1 VPKLLIVDDNA
12 AGRETLA
19 EVFRALGYEAAVAAD
34 GPAGLAAARSEKPDL
49 ILMDLSLPG
58 LDGWEAT
65 RRLRADPATAHI
77 PVVAMTAHVTPGDRE
92 RALAAGCDDHHPK
105 PADFPRLLAQIERL
119 LTATTAGQ

>member
-1 VPKLLIVDDNA
+1 MPKLLIVDDNA
-12 AGRETLA
+12 AGRESLA
-19 EVFRALGYEAAVAAD
+19 EVFRAMGYEAEVAAD
-34 GPAGLAAARSEKPDL
+34 GPAGLEAARVEKPDL

-58 LDGWEAT
+58 LDGWECT

-105 PADFPRLLAQIERL
+105 PADFPQLIAQIERL
-119 LTATTAGQ
+119 LAGPHAAP